1 MGCARVNGDHR
12 LTFGSIQDVVHVHG
26 LLAAA
31 WFAPMAAGGLILA
44 VVSGFT
50 LHLISGKM
58 ALLISGLGYLLCV
71 VLFAVIPTK
80 NPNYWGYVFPAMLG
94 ATLGVDVTYGVSN
107 IFITTS
113 LPKNRQALAGAIINS
128 EIFLGISF
136 FLGMADMIERY
147 EKTEAY
153 RGAFYFGIGAA
164 VTSLIIII
172 VFVRIGRAKSEL
184 TTDERAEQKV
194 RSEVIASH

>member
-1 MGCARVNGDHR
+1 MPN
-12 LTFGSIQDVVHVHG
+12 LTSSSIQNVVQVTG

-31 WFAPMAAGGLILA
+31 WYAPMAAGGLVLA

-50 LHLISGKM
+50 LHLISGKL

-71 VLFAVIPTK
+71 VLFAVIPAK
-80 NPNYWGYVFPAMLG
+80 DPNYWGYVFPAMLG

-113 LPKNRQALAGAIINS
+113 LPKNRQGLAGAVINS
-128 EIFLGISF
+128 NIFLGISF

-147 EKTEAY
+147 EPSDAY
-153 RGAFYFGIGAA
+153 RSPFYFGVGAA
-164 VTSLIIII
+164 VASLVIIIC
-172 VFVRIGRAKSEL
+172 FVPIGRAKSDL
-184 TTDERAEQKV
+184 TADERVAQLAAE
-194 RSEVIASH
+194 SEELSQNIDREGI